1 MFWCRCRGGRH
12 ASSDAYFI
20 PFTSATAHCIVAAV
34 IRPPLRHADE
44 LVLSRVLQNMTLGRK
59 VEPACF
65 LSNARNEV
73 GDRCSRCTCRAA
85 LHYMNV
91 HVQEAKKRR
100 LVSFWVRS
108 SSCRVRARSKDES
121 SSFVEQSSNVKSIDA
136 YVMFHVQNAVE
147 LLDLW
152 RICRGQ
158 GLEGPYTELANWRS
172 FFSCPCS
179 CKGLLGQPSHKALSK
194 APCINQVACALD
206 PAPLRPPTSQVGG
219 PQL

>member
-1 MFWCRCRGGRH
+1 
-12 ASSDAYFI
+12 
-20 PFTSATAHCIVAAV
+20 
-34 IRPPLRHADE
+34 
-44 LVLSRVLQNMTLGRK
+44 MTLWRK

-85 LHYMNV
+85 LHYTHV

-136 YVMFHVQNAVE
+136 YVRLHVQNAVE

-158 GLEGPYTELANWRS
+158 GLEGPYSELANWRS
-172 FFSCPCS
+172 DMVSSAAHGAAKACLVNAIPQS
-179 CKGLLGQPSHKALSK
+179 SLQSSLHQPSCLCPGPSTIKASNLTGRWSSAMSPLQPSSAGQGIQGK
-194 APCINQVACALD
+194 PKKQVRTTEGPPAL
-206 PAPLRPPTSQVGG
+206 LQFMMRFW
-219 PQL
+219 PQA